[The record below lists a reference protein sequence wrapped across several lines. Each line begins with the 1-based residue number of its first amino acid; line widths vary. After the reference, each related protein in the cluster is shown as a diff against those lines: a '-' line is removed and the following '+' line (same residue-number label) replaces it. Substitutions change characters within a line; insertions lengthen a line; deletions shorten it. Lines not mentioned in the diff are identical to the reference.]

1 MKYLKLFEAFES
13 SVLTNT
19 IKFISKKVKA
29 DDVNIFK
36 DQLKLLM
43 KNLDIPISKINENDI
58 EYLTTRRA
66 LKVENDGAV
75 KNETG
80 VYCIKYWF
88 SLEKGYLGR
97 TGVGNLRTEYI
108 KYSSDSNGRNRK
120 FDDRQLNKIKNELD
134 IKTGLLIPVTNYEDL
149 STGQDIIGIFDN
161 DDNDTYH
168 LSLGEIY
175 REDNRIFALNNTS
188 EGSAPDDS
196 DDWYERGFEFAWS
209 LGSTYSPG
217 NDHRKLHLWIN
228 DDKPL
233 RYKDDEDVDVVDE
246 EKNKLYGFNL
256 PLEISNHKCVLKEWD
271 RYNHSVIKF
280 IEDSNFAIIVYLDRI
295 LSEEKVSA
303 KRVKR
308 IESRKSAT
316 ALMNNEE
323 IKRENINRY
332 INKLITKYGITAEK
346 QDFSKIS
353 KMVNTLMCDKFILIR
368 IYHDSSSTSVLR
380 SLSASLYNII
390 DSPVSDKI
398 HYFDR
403 LVSFYKDKKRQ
414 SQNNIERY
422 TNQLNIINDSGEE
435 QVIKIINKLL
445 EIGQKMNNYITDTNI
460 ENIEDLLGIAYKLK
474 SVADVINDD
483 RFMLTNRDYRD
494 IIYSLDGGNT
504 SRYVNDCSTLDD
516 EEFNK
521 NFDKLLK
528 IEKFIDS
535 VLK

>member
-19 IKFISKKVKA
+19 IKFISKKVKD

-36 DQLKLLM
+36 NQLNSLM

-58 EYLTTRRA
+58 EYLPTKKA
-66 LKVENDGAV
+66 LKIENDGPV

-97 TGVGNLRTEYI
+97 TGVGNLKTEYK
-108 KYSSDSNGRNRK
+108 KYSIDTNGRNKK

-149 STGQDIIGIFDN
+149 STGQDIIGIFEN
-161 DDNDTYH
+161 DDCDTHH
-168 LSLGEIY
+168 LSLGKIY
-175 REDNRIFALNNTS
+175 REGDRIFGLNNTS
-188 EGSAPDDS
+188 EGSTPDES
-196 DDWYERGFEFAWS
+196 DDWYEMGFEYAWS

-233 RYKDDEDVDVVDE
+233 RYRDDEDVDDIDE
-246 EKNKLYGFNL
+246 EEKKLYGFNL
-256 PLEISNHKCVLKEWD
+256 PLEINNSRCALQEWD
-271 RYNHSVIKF
+271 RYNHTTIRF
-280 IEDSNFAIIVYLDRI
+280 IEESNFAIIIYLDRL
-295 LSEEKVSA
+295 LSEEKVST
-303 KRVKR
+303 KKIERT
-308 IESRKSAT
+308 ESRKSAT

-353 KMVNTLMCDKFILIR
+353 KIVNTLMCDKFILIR
-368 IYHDSSSTSVLR
+368 IYHDSSCTNVLR
-380 SLSASLYNII
+380 SLSSSLYNII

-398 HYFDR
+398 YYFDR
-403 LVSFYKDKKRQ
+403 LVSFYKDRRRQ
-414 SQNNIERY
+414 SQSNIEKY
-422 TNQLNIINDSGEE
+422 TGRLPIINDSGEE

-445 EIGQKMNNYITDTNI
+445 ELGQKMNNYITKANI

-474 SVADVINDD
+474 SIADVINDD
-483 RFMLTNRDYRD
+483 RFMLPNSDYRD
-494 IIYSLDGGNT
+494 VIYSLDGGNT
-504 SRYVNDCSTLDD
+504 NRYVNNCSRLDD
-516 EEFNK
+516 EEFNR

>member
-13 SVLTNT
+13 SVLANT
-19 IKFISKKVKA
+19 IKFISKKVK
-29 DDVNIFK
+29 DNDVSIFK
-36 DQLKLLM
+36 NQLTLLM
-43 KNLDIPISKINENDI
+43 NNLDIPISKINENDI
-58 EYLTTRRA
+58 EYLPTKKA
-66 LKVENDGAV
+66 LKIENDGPV

-88 SLEKGYLGR
+88 SLEKGYLGK
-97 TGVGNLRTEYI
+97 TGVGNLKKEYV

-120 FDDRQLNKIKNELD
+120 FDDRQFNKIKNELD
-134 IKTGLLIPVTNYEDL
+134 IKTGLLIPVTDYEDL

-161 DDNDTYH
+161 DDSDTYH
-168 LSLGEIY
+168 LSLGKIY
-175 REDNRIFALNNTS
+175 RERDVIFALNNTS
-188 EGSAPDDS
+188 EGSTPDG
-196 DDWYERGFEFAWS
+196 DDWYEMGFEYAWS
-209 LGSTYSPG
+209 LGNTYSPG
-217 NDHRKLHLWIN
+217 YDHHKLHLWIN

-233 RYKDDEDVDVVDE
+233 RYKGDGDIDDIDE
-246 EKNKLYGFNL
+246 EKTKLYGFNL
-256 PLEISNHKCVLKEWD
+256 PLEISNGKCILKEWD
-271 RYNHSVIKF
+271 RYNQSSIRF
-280 IEDSNFAIIVYLDRI
+280 IEESNFAIIIYLDRL
-295 LSEEKVSA
+295 LSVEKAST
-303 KRVKR
+303 KR
-308 IESRKSAT
+308 IERTESRKSAT

-332 INKLITKYGITAEK
+332 INKLIVKYGITTEK

-353 KMVNTLMCDKFILIR
+353 KMVNTLMCDRFILIR

-380 SLSASLYNII
+380 SLSSSLYNII

-403 LVSFYKDKKRQ
+403 LVNFYKDKRIQ

-422 TNQLNIINDSGEE
+422 TNRLNIINDSGEE

-445 EIGQKMNNYITDTNI
+445 ELGQKMNNYITNANI
-460 ENIEDLLGIAYKLK
+460 ENIEDLLGISYKLK
-474 SVADVINDD
+474 SIVDVINDD
-483 RFMLTNRDYRD
+483 RFMLPSRDYRD

-504 SRYVNDCSTLDD
+504 SRCVNDCSRLDD
-516 EEFNK
+516 EEFNI

>member
-13 SVLTNT
+13 SVLANT
-19 IKFISKKVKA
+19 IKFISKKVKD
-29 DDVNIFK
+29 DDVSIFK
-36 DQLKLLM
+36 NQLTLLM

-58 EYLTTRRA
+58 EYLPTRKA
-66 LKVENDGAV
+66 LKIENDGPV

-88 SLEKGYLGR
+88 SLEKGYLGK
-97 TGVGNLRTEYI
+97 TGVGNLKTEYV
-108 KYSSDSNGRNRK
+108 KYSDDSNGRNKK
-120 FDDRQLNKIKNELD
+120 FGNKQLEKIKNELE
-134 IKTGLLIPVTNYEDL
+134 IKTGLLIPVTNYDDL

-161 DDNDTYH
+161 DGNDTYH
-168 LSLGEIY
+168 LSLGKIY
-175 REDNRIFALNNTS
+175 REGDRIFALNNVS
-188 EGSAPDDS
+188 EGSTPDES
-196 DDWYERGFEFAWS
+196 DDWNEMGFEFAWS

-217 NDHRKLHLWIN
+217 NDHCKLHLWIN

-233 RYKDDEDVDVVDE
+233 RYKGDEDIDDIDD

-256 PLEISNHKCVLKEWD
+256 PLEISNGRCTLKEWD
-271 RYNHSVIKF
+271 RYNHSTIRF
-280 IEDSNFAIIVYLDRI
+280 IEESNFAIIIYLDRL
-295 LSEEKVSA
+295 LSVEKAST
-303 KRVKR
+303 KR
-308 IESRKSAT
+308 IERTESRKSAT
-316 ALMNNEE
+316 TLMSNDE
-323 IKRENINRY
+323 IKKENINRY

-353 KMVNTLMCDKFILIR
+353 KMVNTLMCDRFILIR

-380 SLSASLYNII
+380 SLSSSLYNII
-390 DSPVSDKI
+390 DSPVSDKV

-403 LVSFYKDKKRQ
+403 LVSFYKDKRRQ

-422 TNQLNIINDSGEE
+422 TNRLNIINDSGEE
-435 QVIKIINKLL
+435 QLIKIINKLL
-445 EIGQKMNNYITDTNI
+445 ELGQKMNNYITDTNI

-474 SVADVINDD
+474 SIADVINDD
-483 RFMLTNRDYRD
+483 RFMLPNGDYREV
-494 IIYSLDGGNT
+494 IYSLDGGNT
-504 SRYVNDCSTLDD
+504 SRYVNNCSRLDD
-516 EEFNK
+516 EEFNR